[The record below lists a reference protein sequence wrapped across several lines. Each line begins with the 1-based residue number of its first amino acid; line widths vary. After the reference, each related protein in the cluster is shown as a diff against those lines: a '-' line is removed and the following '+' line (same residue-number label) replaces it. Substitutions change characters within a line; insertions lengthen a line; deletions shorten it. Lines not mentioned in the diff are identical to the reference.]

1 MPDGDDDDYG
11 DDDKGGIDDDDD
23 NDYEAKYDQ
32 VFYKLGECQSGSPT
46 HHSKR
51 RLSKVRRENSAC
63 PQMIDMGTV
72 SLGLG

>member
-32 VFYKLGECQSGSPT
+32 VFYKLGEYMSGSPT
-46 HHSKR
+46 YHSQSQTWN
-51 RLSKVRRENSAC
+51 LCLPSNIL
-63 PQMIDMGTV
+63 MDMGTV
-72 SLGLG
+72 SLRLG